1 MANTTKQ
8 PFMDP
13 AVNPLAGTKAMD
25 GKNVR
30 AVLVV
35 NPDGDPV
42 SFGAAGIGSTSVVS
56 SVASSMA
63 VQTLAASNT
72 ARIAAKIFNASTA
85 DLYVKEGS
93 GATLSDYS
101 YKLLPGDLLIVKDY
115 NGILTGLWS
124 AVNGAAK
131 VTITTA

>member
-1 MANTTKQ
+1 MANITKQ

-13 AVNPLAGTKAMD
+13 TLNALALNKAMD
-25 GKNVR
+25 GHNVK
-30 AVLVV
+30 AVLIV
-35 NPDGDPV
+35 NPDGSIP
-42 SFGAAGIGSTSVVS
+42 SAGSTAGTTSVVS
-56 SVASSMA
+56 SVASSTS
-63 VQTLAASNT
+63 VGTIVASNT
-72 ARIAAKIFNASTA
+72 ARIAAKVFNASTA

-131 VTITTA
+131 VTVTTA